1 MRKLE
6 RMPDI
11 ILEDRILFGLTKGKH
26 TIISIEDY
34 ERVKTRSWAYHK
46 SEYQERAVSYDGRGT
61 TYLHHFIL
69 NVTGAELRKLGKEV
83 DHANR
88 NTLDNRQNNLKIV
101 THLENMWNSKRHIE
115 SIGVCYHSASGLWI
129 AYVSFPYGGRVSLGY
144 WRTEA
149 RAKEISAMGKELQ
162 ATCSGIAD
170 FKFKWKEIK
179 PRRAYDRS
187 AM

>member
-34 ERVKTRSWAYHK
+34 ERVKTR
-46 SEYQERAVSYDGRGT
+46 
-61 TYLHHFIL
+61 
-69 NVTGAELRKLGKEV
+69 
-83 DHANR
+83 
-88 NTLDNRQNNLKIV
+88 
-101 THLENMWNSKRHIE
+101 
-115 SIGVCYHSASGLWI
+115 
-129 AYVSFPYGGRVSLGY
+129 YGGRVSLGY